1 MIRKG
6 GGEKDIHPE
15 ISEKKRSESESNFEK
30 SESNF
35 EKSESNFPLL
45 IFGKKRFS
53 F

>member
-1 MIRKG
+1 M
-6 GGEKDIHPE
+6 ENPKDLK

-35 EKSESNFPLL
+35 EKSESNFP
-45 IFGKKRFS
+45 FTHFWKEKFS